1 MITEKFLNLN
11 HKQKAKKNMNYYAP
25 FILLLTLLAAACGEE
40 LTTSGIAVSTP
51 IVESYLQEGDNLLT
65 VKVYSM
71 EAYLKD
77 DYEQSTPLEGLQL
90 KINGQELMETA
101 AGTYS
106 LDLKEDSICGLQTYD
121 LSFEHG
127 GKTVAASTSV
137 PQKIADLTVTPTSIT
152 RDASSSW
159 YFGGADD
166 TTEIRLAW
174 DDPDKSYYQIYI
186 ESPASSDMPF
196 MGGGMQFRRRMMQPF
211 RGSSY
216 VATSREFMAAGY
228 YWIYVYRVNNDY
240 VELYERISATDLANP
255 SSAIQNAFGIFTAMS
270 VARVRFRVVEN

>member
-1 MITEKFLNLN
+1 
-11 HKQKAKKNMNYYAP
+11 MNYYIP
-25 FILLLTLLAAACGEE
+25 FVLSLTLLAVACGEE
-40 LTTSGIAVSTP
+40 LTTDGVAVSTP
-51 IVESYLQEGDNLLT
+51 IVESYLQEGGNLLT

-77 DYEQSTPLEGLQL
+77 GYEQSNPLEGLQL
-90 KINGQELMETA
+90 KINGQELAETA

-121 LSFEHG
+121 LSFEYD

-137 PQKIADLTVTPTSIT
+137 PQKIDSLTVSPTSIT

-174 DDPDKSYYQIYI
+174 NDPDKSYYQIYI

-216 VATSREFMAAGY
+216 VATSREFMSAGY
-228 YWIYVYRVNNDY
+228 YWIYVYRVNKDY
-240 VELYERISATDLANP
+240 VDLYERISATDLANP